1 LSAEVERKLIDV
13 KFAAASVRDS
23 SSALRTMD
31 VDYVQAAHAL
41 PEAVKLAMTI
51 LEGRE

>member
-1 LSAEVERKLIDV
+1 MVV
-13 KFAAASVRDS
+13 KFAGGSVRDPS
-23 SSALRTMD
+23 TTLRTMD

-41 PEAVKLAMTI
+41 PDAVKLAMTI